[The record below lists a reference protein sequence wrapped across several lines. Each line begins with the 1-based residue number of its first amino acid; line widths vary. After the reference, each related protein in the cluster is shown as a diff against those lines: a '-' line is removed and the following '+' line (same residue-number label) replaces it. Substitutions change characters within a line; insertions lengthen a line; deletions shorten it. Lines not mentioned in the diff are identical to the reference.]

1 MANKKAIKL
10 QVFEQED
17 SLLVHQ
23 QHIHEGATVRIGR
36 NPEFSDLKK
45 VRLADPRISQLHM
58 SLLFTGDTV
67 VVTDLASTNGVW
79 LDGKLFRDEAVEVN
93 LNDSTKSS
101 LSFYAGSPQKSK
113 YKFVLKWD
121 AESNMAPATIECT
134 PEGTIFD
141 DDDDE
146 LFEFSDEFDPGE
158 LNADSVRDSVS
169 TGEDS
174 ASSDPSEKQTLDE
187 GGKKTKSEHEK
198 E

>member
-58 SLLFTGDTV
+58 SLLFTGEAV
-67 VVTDLASTNGVW
+67 VVTDLKSTNGVW

-93 LNDSTKSS
+93 LNDSAKSS

-141 DDDDE
+141 DDD
-146 LFEFSDEFDPGE
+146 LS
-158 LNADSVRDSVS
+158 LI
-169 TGEDS
+169 
-174 ASSDPSEKQTLDE
+174 
-187 GGKKTKSEHEK
+187 HI
-198 E
+198 

>member
-1 MANKKAIKL
+1 MYKR
-10 QVFEQED
+10 Q
-17 SLLVHQ
+17 
-23 QHIHEGATVRIGR
+23 
-36 NPEFSDLKK
+36 
-45 VRLADPRISQLHM
+45 
-58 SLLFTGDTV
+58 
-67 VVTDLASTNGVW
+67 
-79 LDGKLFRDEAVEVN
+79 
-93 LNDSTKSS
+93 

-146 LFEFSDEFDPGE
+146 LFEFSDEFEPSE

-187 GGKKTKSEHEK
+187 GGKKTKSERE